1 MGTILEA
8 GKYRAQAIEAALG
21 ETDTGKEQVAV
32 RFRLLDADQ
41 EITWYGYFT
50 DKTTESTFKALRT
63 AGWKGQDLSDLT
75 DLEAADAPEVTL
87 VIEHEADQQGNMRAK
102 VRWVNGTGGL
112 ALKKAL
118 DPNKAKAFAARMK
131 AQVLA
136 FDQNAGTPK
145 PTPKR
150 NGSDSPPQEHLDRRG
165 AEESG
170 GRLDDIPFAP
180 FSNL

>member
-1 MGTILEA
+1 MAILDA

-32 RFRLLDADQ
+32 RFRLLDIEGQ

-63 AGWKGQDLSDLT
+63 AGWKGQDLSDLS
-75 DLEAADAPEVTL
+75 DLEAQDTPEVTL
-87 VIEHEADQQGNMRAK
+87 VIEHEADQQGNPRAK

-118 DPNKAKAFAARMK
+118 DPNRAKTFAARMK
-131 AQVLA
+131 AQLVA
-136 FDQNAGTPK
+136 FDQGAGTPK
-145 PTPKR
+145 AAPKR
-150 NGSDSPPQEHLDRRG
+150 NGADDGEHDPERLDRRSR
-165 AEESG
+165 AEG
-170 GRLDDIPFAP
+170 HGPDDIPF
-180 FSNL
+180 